1 MPRRS
6 ALIAVLALL
15 AIPALAEAG
24 TYPPHGNDLYA
35 GVSDGGSKQDY
46 FDFAAAVGRHVPVMQ
61 AFETWNAWSQES
73 VKRWKRT
80 ETRGMLSIST
90 SPCYGCSGVISPR
103 AIRKGR
109 GDRYLLTV
117 NRRLAQWGGRPT
129 SGCCR
134 R

>member
-61 AFETWNAWSQES
+61 AFETWNA
-73 VKRWKRT
+73 
-80 ETRGMLSIST
+80 
-90 SPCYGCSGVISPR
+90 
-103 AIRKGR
+103 
-109 GDRYLLTV
+109 
-117 NRRLAQWGGRPT
+117 
-129 SGCCR
+129 
-134 R
+134 